1 MFTVIALCSIYLNKS
16 NQILIYLN
24 DAVLPWYILHQTVII
39 VLAMKLSKMQ
49 LGGIL
54 ESLLTTVGTFL
65 VCAALYELIR
75 RYNLTRLLFGLKL
88 I

>member
-1 MFTVIALCSIYLNKS
+1 
-16 NQILIYLN
+16 
-24 DAVLPWYILHQTVII
+24 
-39 VLAMKLSKMQ
+39 MKLSKMQ

-54 ESLLTTVGTFL
+54 ESLFTTVGTFL

-75 RYNLTRLLFGLKL
+75 RYNLTRLLFGLRP